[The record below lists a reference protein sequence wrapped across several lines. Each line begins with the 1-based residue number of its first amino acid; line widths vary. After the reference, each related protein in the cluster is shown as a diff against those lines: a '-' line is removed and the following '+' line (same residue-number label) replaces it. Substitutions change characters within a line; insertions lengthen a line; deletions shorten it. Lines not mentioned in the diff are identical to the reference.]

1 MNIYIYYP
9 FPKFFHYLRHPLP
22 VLVSHPI
29 PLSLSSFIPSADQ
42 VADGQQAK
50 KAASPM
56 TAVCK
61 SFAQLA
67 IDLGQGAMLRSLK
80 PLRSALE
87 KLQDTPEPWG

>member
-1 MNIYIYYP
+1 
-9 FPKFFHYLRHPLP
+9 
-22 VLVSHPI
+22 
-29 PLSLSSFIPSADQ
+29 
-42 VADGQQAK
+42 
-50 KAASPM
+50 M